1 MLVVEGEYSPVEL
14 ISSSQLISVVFFNT
28 KSLLPARCDPCE
40 VHSLQV
46 TQCSRTYT
54 RPMSQ

>member
-14 ISSSQLISVVFFNT
+14 ISSSQLISVVFLNT
-28 KSLLPARCDPCE
+28 KSLPARCDPCE
-40 VHSLQV
+40 VHSLQA
-46 TQCSRTYT
+46 TQCSRMYT